1 MRERESQ
8 VERDVS
14 GDFDTDE
21 FDVSDTDFD
30 VSSSGFEGY
39 DSTDSGFEAAETDR
53 EGGSGG
59 WLRSRLGSVATTRS
73 LLAAFVLTVAGLVVV
88 GAVPFLGIVGELL
101 GIVAAGFVYGLGS
114 SGRRYV
120 EMAVAGAVAGGG
132 TALLGNLVVALVAS
146 GMTLVAVG
154 VVGGALAGVVG
165 HYFGRDL
172 RHGLT
177 RDLHDEGDRG
187 R

>member
-14 GDFDTDE
+14 TGIDTDE
-21 FDVSDTDFD
+21 FDRSESGFDRSDTGFD
-30 VSSSGFEGY
+30 TSG
-39 DSTDSGFEAAETDR
+39 STVGDLETAGTDR
-53 EGGSGG
+53 EAESGG

-73 LLAAFVLTVAGLVVV
+73 LLVAFVLTVAGVVGF
-88 GAVPFLGIVGELL
+88 GAVPFLGLVGEVL
-101 GIVAAGFVYGLGS
+101 GIVAAGFLYGLGS
-114 SGRRYV
+114 DSRRYV
-120 EMAVAGAVAGGG
+120 EMALAGAVAGGG

-146 GMTLVAVG
+146 GTTLVAAG
-154 VVGGALAGVVG
+154 LVGGALAGVVG

-177 RDLHDEGDRG
+177 RDLHAEE
-187 R
+187 